1 MKIEDMI
8 KDADAEITALK
19 TAHIKSAGSVRT
31 TSVGVSVGIPLQL
44 FGSMVRGSKTA
55 RITATTDDPRTVFLA
70 SCTINDLDS
79 LDGRSVE
86 IKRLAGENGAVAFLV
101 AVTAGNANDKTKL
114 SGGDSVTAWLT
125 LDVVATAPISVVGE
139 VGP

>member
-1 MKIEDMI
+1 MKFEDMI
-8 KDADAEITALK
+8 KDADAELTALK
-19 TAHIKSAGSVRT
+19 TAHIKSAGSIGT

-55 RITATTDDPRTVFLA
+55 RIIATTDDQRTVFLA

-86 IKRLAGENGAVAFLV
+86 IKRLAGENGTVAFLV
-101 AVTAGNANDKTKL
+101 AVTAGNADDKTKL

-125 LDVVATAPISVVGE
+125 LDVVATAPINVVGE
-139 VGP
+139 VSP